1 MSVARLRLP
10 LPPHTASAELAA
22 IVAPLIGSTPAAL
35 SRAWESTGQVYS
47 GPLESIEAELLA
59 GALMAFHLAPE
70 IVPAEGDPPGGIQ
83 PAAADQH
90 RGFLS
95 PEKALRA
102 VTAPSEPPPRVMP
115 PSEPPPRVMPPSQI
129 PLRVMSTSL
138 PPPRAAAPGMRMMS
152 SVPPPRVAPPSQQPL
167 GLRAPRISS
176 PPPPLHPIGLPAP
189 KRGTGPAAAIEAP
202 STRLAAAQAPM
213 CHPARAHEAIAAS
226 GQAEIIARR
235 QRAQRR
241 TTFLM
246 LAGISVLV
254 IGAFIL
260 FQ

>member
-59 GALMAFHLAPE
+59 GALTAFRLAPE
-70 IVPAEGDPPGGIQ
+70 IVPVQGDRLGGIE

-95 PEKALRA
+95 PEEALRP
-102 VTAPSEPPPRVMP
+102 VMPPSEPPPRVMP

-129 PLRVMSTSL
+129 PLRVMSASL
-138 PPPRAAAPGMRMMS
+138 PPRAAAPGMRMMS
-152 SVPPPRVAPPSQQPL
+152 SAPPPRVAPPSQQPL

-202 STRLAAAQAPM
+202 PTRLAAQAPM
-213 CHPARAHEAIAAS
+213 CHPARAIAAS
-226 GQAEIIARR
+226 GQAEIIAQRR
-235 QRAQRR
+235 RAERR

-254 IGAFIL
+254 IGALML